1 MHLSSRLIARLSA
14 GLLAAAFAAPA
25 LAQSYPA
32 KPVRIVV
39 PYPPGGPNDI
49 VARTV
54 GQKLS
59 EQLGQPVIV
68 DNKPGASGNIGAE
81 SVAKSPADGYT
92 LLLLTTGH
100 TINPSLYPKLGYDLE
115 KDLAP
120 VTQLTAGPMVVVAN
134 PSLPA
139 KNIKELISLA
149 KAKPGSLNFG
159 SAGNGSSTHLAPE
172 LFSSMA
178 GIKMNHIPY
187 KGSAPALTDLMAG
200 QIQVAFDFMISAM
213 PHVKSGKIKA
223 LAVTSTTRSPAAPDL
238 PTVAESGVPGFEVI
252 GWNGLV
258 VPARTPKDV
267 VAKLNAELKKA
278 LDQPDAKERFA
289 AQGFSATWTT
299 PEKFGAYIESEH
311 AKWAKVVKDSGAKI
325 D

>member
-81 SVAKSPADGYT
+81 SVAKSPPDGYT

-223 LAVTSTTRSPAAPDL
+223 LAVTSTIRSPAAPDL

-258 VPARTPKDV
+258 VPARTPKDA

-278 LDQPDAKERFA
+278 LDQPDTKERFA

>member
-311 AKWAKVVKDSGAKI
+311 AKWAKVVKDSGAKV

>member
-14 GLLAAAFAAPA
+14 SLLAAAFAAPA

-120 VTQLTAGPMVVVAN
+120 VTQLTAGPMVVIVN

-223 LAVTSTTRSPAAPDL
+223 LAVTSATRSPVAPDL

-258 VPARTPKDV
+258 APARTPKEII
-267 VAKLNAELKKA
+267 AKLNAELKKA
-278 LDQPDAKERFA
+278 LDQPDTKERFA

>member
-1 MHLSSRLIARLSA
+1 MHSSSRLVARWSA
-14 GLLAAAFAAPA
+14 GLLAAGFAAAA

-120 VTQLTAGPMVVVAN
+120 VTQLTAGPMVVIVN
-134 PSLPA
+134 PALPA
-139 KNIKELISLA
+139 GNIKELISLA
-149 KAKPGSLNFG
+149 KAKPGTLNFG

-187 KGSAPALTDLMAG
+187 KGSAPAMTDLMAG

-213 PHVKSGKIKA
+213 PHVKSGKVKA
-223 LAVTSTTRSPAAPDL
+223 LAVTSTTRSPVAPEL

-258 VPARTPKDV
+258 APAATPKEV
-267 VAKLNAELKKA
+267 VARLNAELKKA
-278 LDQPDAKERFA
+278 LEQPNVKARFA
-289 AQGFSATWTT
+289 AQGFSATWTP
-299 PEKFGAYIESEH
+299 PEKFGAYIQAEH
-311 AKWAKVVKDSGAKI
+311 TKWAKVVKDSGAKI

>member
-14 GLLAAAFAAPA
+14 GLLAAAFAAPT

-120 VTQLTAGPMVVVAN
+120 VTQLTAGPMVVIVN

-223 LAVTSTTRSPAAPDL
+223 LAVTSATRSPVAPDL

-258 VPARTPKDV
+258 APARTPKEII
-267 VAKLNAELKKA
+267 AKLNAELKKA
-278 LDQPDAKERFA
+278 LDQPDTKERFA

>member
-25 LAQSYPA
+25 LAQSYPT

-81 SVAKSPADGYT
+81 SVAKSPPDGYT

-213 PHVKSGKIKA
+213 PHVKSGKVKA

>member
-81 SVAKSPADGYT
+81 SVAKSPPDGYT

-134 PSLPA
+134 P
-139 KNIKELISLA
+139 SLA

-258 VPARTPKDV
+258 VPARTPKDA

-278 LDQPDAKERFA
+278 LDQPDTKERFA

>member
-14 GLLAAAFAAPA
+14 SLLAAAFAAPA
-25 LAQSYPA
+25 QAQSYPA

-120 VTQLTAGPMVVVAN
+120 VTQLTAGPMVVIVN

-159 SAGNGSSTHLAPE
+159 SAGNGSSTHL
-172 LFSSMA
+172 
-178 GIKMNHIPY
+178 
-187 KGSAPALTDLMAG
+187 
-200 QIQVAFDFMISAM
+200 
-213 PHVKSGKIKA
+213 
-223 LAVTSTTRSPAAPDL
+223 
-238 PTVAESGVPGFEVI
+238 
-252 GWNGLV
+252 
-258 VPARTPKDV
+258 
-267 VAKLNAELKKA
+267 
-278 LDQPDAKERFA
+278 
-289 AQGFSATWTT
+289 
-299 PEKFGAYIESEH
+299 
-311 AKWAKVVKDSGAKI
+311 
-325 D
+325 

>member
-81 SVAKSPADGYT
+81 SVAKSPPDGYT

-134 PSLPA
+134 PLLPA

-159 SAGNGSSTHLAPE
+159 SAGRLSTHLAPE

-187 KGSAPALTDLMAG
+187 
-200 QIQVAFDFMISAM
+200 
-213 PHVKSGKIKA
+213 
-223 LAVTSTTRSPAAPDL
+223 RAARP
-238 PTVAESGVPGFEVI
+238 
-252 GWNGLV
+252 
-258 VPARTPKDV
+258 R
-267 VAKLNAELKKA
+267 
-278 LDQPDAKERFA
+278 
-289 AQGFSATWTT
+289 
-299 PEKFGAYIESEH
+299 
-311 AKWAKVVKDSGAKI
+311 
-325 D
+325 

>member
-14 GLLAAAFAAPA
+14 GLLTAAFAAPA

>member
-25 LAQSYPA
+25 LAQSYPT

-81 SVAKSPADGYT
+81 SVAKSPPDGYT

-213 PHVKSGKIKA
+213 PHVKSGKVKA

-311 AKWAKVVKDSGAKI
+311 AKWARVVKDSGAKI

>member
-1 MHLSSRLIARLSA
+1 MHLSNGLIARLSA
-14 GLLAAAFAAPA
+14 GLLAAALAAPA

-100 TINPSLYPKLGYDLE
+100 TINPSLYPKLGYDLA

-120 VTQLTAGPMVVVAN
+120 VTQLTAGPMVVIVN

-149 KAKPGSLNFG
+149 KAKPGALNFG

-258 VPARTPKDV
+258 VPARTPKEI

-278 LDQPDAKERFA
+278 LDQPDTKERFA

>member
-81 SVAKSPADGYT
+81 SVAKSPPDGYT

>member
-1 MHLSSRLIARLSA
+1 MNLSSRLIARLSA
-14 GLLAAAFAAPA
+14 GLLTAAFAAPA

-258 VPARTPKDV
+258 VPARTPKDA

-278 LDQPDAKERFA
+278 LDQPDTKERFA

>member
-81 SVAKSPADGYT
+81 SVAKSPPDGYT

-149 KAKPGSLNFG
+149 KAKPESLNFG

>member
-1 MHLSSRLIARLSA
+1 MNLSSRLIARLSA
-14 GLLAAAFAAPA
+14 GLLTAAFAAPA

-223 LAVTSTTRSPAAPDL
+223 LAVTSTIRSPAAPDL

-258 VPARTPKDV
+258 VPARTPKDA

-278 LDQPDAKERFA
+278 LDQPDTKERFA